1 MMSNAMNNAMN
12 NEQVISVYESVSD
25 LTGQML
31 AAAQS
36 RDWENLAELESHC
49 ATQIQRLKDGEA
61 PAALPAA
68 LRARKV
74 KIIHQILAHDRQ
86 IRDLTTPWMAEL
98 AALIGNTGAE
108 RRLAR
113 AYGA

>member
-1 MMSNAMNNAMN
+1 MMNS
-12 NEQVISVYESVSD
+12 EQVISLYETVSD

-49 ATQIQRLKDGEA
+49 AAHVQVLKEGEHVVALDG
-61 PAALPAA
+61 P

-74 KIIHQILAHDRQ
+74 KMIHNILAHDRA

-98 AALIGNTGAE
+98 ANLISSAGTSRKLTA
-108 RRLAR
+108 

>member
-1 MMSNAMNNAMN
+1 MSKLMN
-12 NEQVISVYESVSD
+12 NEQVISVYETVSE

-31 AAAQS
+31 AAAQQ

-49 ATQIQRLKDGEA
+49 ASHIQLLKDGEQ

-68 LRARKV
+68 LRERKV

-98 AALIGNTGAE
+98 AALISSAGAE
-108 RRLAR
+108 RRLNS